1 MKTILS
7 LLSLLLAISSFGQ
20 TVFIDKSGKIS
31 FYSEAPLENIEAK
44 HTGVN
49 AILNT
54 STNEIAFIV
63 PIRGFNFEKELM
75 QEHFNEKY
83 LESDKYPNA
92 SYKGNIVDSIDWS
105 VPGTYTVST
114 TGTFSLH
121 GVEKEINEK
130 GAFTVDGNKI
140 NLQSQF
146 KIAIADYNISI
157 PKLLF
162 QNIADTVLVTLNSDF
177 EPFKK

>member
-1 MKTILS
+1 MKTTLS
-7 LLSLLLAISSFGQ
+7 LLTLFLAVSAFGQ
-20 TVFIDKSGKIS
+20 SVFIDKGGKVT

-49 AILNT
+49 SILNT
-54 STNEIAFIV
+54 STNEVAFIV
-63 PIRGFNFEKELM
+63 PIRGFTFEKELM

-83 LESDKYPNA
+83 LESDKYPKA
-92 SYKGNIVDSIDWS
+92 TYKGSIVDSIDWS
-105 VPGTYTVST
+105 VPGTYIVTT

-121 GVEKEINEK
+121 GVEKEIQEQ
-130 GAFTVDGNKI
+130 GTFTVDGNKI